1 MYYLTV
7 SSQEAG
13 CGRGASEGS
22 ESLTGLQSKYCP
34 EPWSSQGSPGGE
46 SASKLTLTHLV
57 VGRTE
62 GLSGSLAVGLGP
74 PSLLCQAGL
83 SIGSSQHGGY
93 KRRRQ

>member
-1 MYYLTV
+1 MAEVHPKAL
-7 SSQEAG
+7 
-13 CGRGASEGS
+13 
-22 ESLTGLQSKYCP
+22 SL
-34 EPWSSQGSPGGE
+34 SQGCNQSIARTVVISRLTWGE

-83 SIGSSQHGGY
+83 SIGSSQHGRY
-93 KRRRQ
+93 KQRRQ